1 LLFVN
6 FGDKMKKSNILL
18 VSETFFPDTNG
29 VAMTLTRISLAL
41 KSEGREII
49 IVRPK
54 KPKEKIGYSVNKEN
68 GLKEYLVNSLSLPNY
83 KQIYLGFISSKK
95 INKIIDENNISKIY
109 IATEGPL
116 GNSALK
122 SAKEKQIDVYSGF
135 HTDFERYCEDYGV
148 KFLSKIV
155 GNYLKDFHNKTIK
168 TLSPSK
174 DSDHKANQIGINN
187 VCRMGRGVDNKLFN
201 PNKYSNEFRSSIGA
215 TKEDLILTYVG
226 RLAKEKNLNEV
237 VIAFE
242 SALRVNPNIKL
253 LFVGEGPELK
263 SLKKRAP
270 YAYFTGAL
278 HGEELATAYASSD
291 IFLFPSLTETY
302 GNVVMEAAASGL
314 VIVSYAK
321 AAALE
326 SLGNENAL
334 LAPIGNFSQFRLIV
348 DKIVDKNK
356 YEIRNKF
363 KNNSR
368 EKSLNYPWS
377 KALNDF
383 KDSLDIQ
390 KYEV

>member
-1 LLFVN
+1 
-6 FGDKMKKSNILL
+6 MKKQANIML

-29 VAMTLTRISLAL
+29 VAMTLTRVALAL
-41 KSEGREII
+41 KAEGRDVLIL
-49 IVRPK
+49 RPK
-54 KPKEKIGYSVNKEN
+54 KPKEKVGYSINKKN
-68 GLKEYLVNSLSLPNY
+68 GLKEYLVSSLSLPNY

-95 INKIIDENNISKIY
+95 INKIIEENNIDKIY
-109 IATEGPL
+109 IATEGLL

-148 KFLSKIV
+148 KILSKIV
-155 GNYLKDFHNKTIK
+155 GNYLKEFHNKTIK

-174 DSDHKANQIGINN
+174 DSDLKANQIGINN
-187 VCRMGRGVDNKLFN
+187 LCRMGRGVDNKLFN
-201 PNKYSNEFRSSIGA
+201 PNKYSDKFRDSIGA
-215 TKEDLILTYVG
+215 NKDDLILTYVG

-237 VIAFE
+237 IIAFE
-242 SALRVNPNIKL
+242 SALNVNKNIKL

-263 SLKKRAP
+263 FLKKRAP

-278 HGEELATAYASSD
+278 HNEDLATAYASSD

-326 SLGNENAL
+326 SLGAENAL

-348 DKIVDKNK
+348 DRIVDKEK
-356 YEIRNKF
+356 YNIREKF
-363 KNNSR
+363 KNKSR
-368 EKSLNYPWS
+368 EKSLDYPWS

-383 KDSLDIQ
+383 KSSLEIEN
-390 KYEV
+390 YA